1 MPSSGRFQRLSGAPS
16 GPEPKRIRIAGI
28 RRSRPAASG
37 EKSVVRKKVL
47 LYSFPVFLAICA
59 LSYFTLDRPVAVYC
73 RGLDKSV
80 RDVFRTVTYLG
91 VSTWYMAAS
100 AAVFAFFRFVR
111 KREAWSN
118 RGLLVFLSVALSGI
132 ITDLIK
138 FVLGRARPTLLFEK
152 DWYGFYFFETKY
164 AFLSF
169 PSGHAA
175 TVAALAVALYFMF
188 PRYGFL
194 YALGMLLVMA
204 SRVVIGSH
212 YPGDVIFGA
221 YLGAI
226 TALAV
231 GRVMDSKGF
240 GTGIGGRSERMIP
253 VQGTDGAA

>member
-1 MPSSGRFQRLSGAPS
+1 M
-16 GPEPKRIRIAGI
+16 
-28 RRSRPAASG
+28 
-37 EKSVVRKKVL
+37 RKKIL

-59 LSYFTLDRPVAVYC
+59 LSYYTLDRPVAVYC

-80 RDVFRTVTYLG
+80 RDFFRTVTYLG

-100 AAVFAFFRFVR
+100 AAMFAFFRFVR

-118 RGLLVFLSVALSGI
+118 RGLLVFLSVSLSGI

-152 DWYGFYFFETKY
+152 DWYGFYFFEIKY

-175 TVAALAVALYFMF
+175 TVAALAAALYFMF

-212 YPGDVIFGA
+212 YLGDVIFGA

-253 VQGTDGAA
+253 VQGAGDAA